1 MFRFVT
7 EQARSV
13 GTFVAKV
20 LSPRGADHGIR
31 SELDTALSS
40 SKVEE
45 RIGEATA
52 NSPHQVTDP
61 KALDDTFE
69 EAADVDLADA
79 ELADAELA
87 GAELAENPP
96 TPKLSPQTPGGNGEL
111 EADAQDGDAGL
122 KDGVETA
129 AVAPSPNTR
138 PKTPTPEPRSAK
150 RGKNKAVKPPSAKPR
165 TGRKGKSEAKQVPV
179 ETAVVST
186 PKSKKRAS
194 EAEPKRTP
202 KKSKRASDPEEGA
215 GKAEEELVTKGEE
228 KETARNA
235 QTPKEEPPK
244 VEKEQKAQSERKA
257 TPQADKTVTP
267 KAAKKATRK
276 AEKKR
281 TPKAEKKTTP
291 KAGKKVT
298 PKAER
303 KEATAAEVPEPEKKV
318 GPKAEKKVAAKP
330 VKARKKQLPLTE
342 GTPKKRSITEVLQK
356 LEAEETKPPT
366 AEEKEAPAQETG
378 VEGPVEEKEVKGPVE
393 EKEFKGENKEVKGPG
408 KKRGGLMTPSRKAPT
423 KKRKAGD
430 AEATP
435 SGKTA
440 GRGRAKAAKREEGL
454 EGREY
459 IGKRI
464 QVSRA
469 LDVLAALSLF
479 ALSVRSAFVPIVLCT
494 WDGRRHQGM
503 TREGRGRSMLGSGY
517 EMSDFA
523 CVHLYQE
530 KACLSFLN
538 DPEKGML

>member
-96 TPKLSPQTPGGNGEL
+96 TLKLSPQTPGGNGEL
-111 EADAQDGDAGL
+111 EAAAEEGDAGL
-122 KDGVETA
+122 REDVGIA

-150 RGKNKAVKPPSAKPR
+150 RGQKAVKPASAKPR
-165 TGRKGKSEAKQVPV
+165 TGRKGKLEVKQVSAKQAV
-179 ETAVVST
+179 ELT
-186 PKSKKRAS
+186 PKWKKRAS
-194 EAEPKRTP
+194 EAEPKWTP
-202 KKSKRASDPEEGA
+202 KKSKRASEVEEA
-215 GKAEEELVTKGEE
+215 RKAEEEMVSAEGK
-228 KETARNA
+228 KETAKNAPKNA
-235 QTPKEEPPK
+235 QTPKREKEEPLK
-244 VEKEQKAQSERKA
+244 VEKERKAQAEKA
-257 TPQADKTVTP
+257 VTP
-267 KAAKKATRK
+267 KATKKATRG
-276 AEKKR
+276 AEK
-281 TPKAEKKTTP
+281 TPKAEKK
-291 KAGKKVT
+291 AT
-298 PKAER
+298 PKAEKKVAPKAEK

-318 GPKAEKKVAAKP
+318 VLKAEKKVAAKP

-366 AEEKEAPAQETG
+366 AEEKEASAQETG
-378 VEGPVEEKEVKGPVE
+378 GEEPVKEEVVKGPVE
-393 EKEFKGENKEVKGPG
+393 EKVVKGEKKEVKGPG
-408 KKRGGLMTPSRKAPT
+408 KKSGGVMTPSRKAPT
-423 KKRKAGD
+423 KKRRAGD
-430 AEATP
+430 AEETP

-440 GRGRAKAAKREEGL
+440 GRGRAKAAKIEEGL

-469 LDVLAALSLF
+469 LDF
-479 ALSVRSAFVPIVLCT
+479 WQP
-494 WDGRRHQGM
+494 
-503 TREGRGRSMLGSGY
+503 
-517 EMSDFA
+517 
-523 CVHLYQE
+523 
-530 KACLSFLN
+530 
-538 DPEKGML
+538 